1 VPGFPSRTELV
12 ERYARLSGRDVS
24 GLPYWVAFSRWRSAC
39 IGVGVQARYLAG
51 HMADDGY
58 LAEAR
63 ARAEQ
68 GARLGES
75 ARAAL
80 RELGI

>member
-1 VPGFPSRTELV
+1 MSTQISTGTSLR
-12 ERYARLSGRDVS
+12 A
-24 GLPYWVAFSRWRSAC
+24 
-39 IGVGVQARYLAG
+39 
-51 HMADDGY
+51 ADDGY

-63 ARAEQ
+63 ARAAQ